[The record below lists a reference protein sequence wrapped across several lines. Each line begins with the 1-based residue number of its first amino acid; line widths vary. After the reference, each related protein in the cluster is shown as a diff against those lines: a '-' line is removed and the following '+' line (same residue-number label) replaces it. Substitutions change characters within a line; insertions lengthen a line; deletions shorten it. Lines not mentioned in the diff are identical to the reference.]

1 MPVPTEMP
9 ASSLDE
15 AGLSHCG
22 IVGKAGLRELCAGMP
37 PELLARLGVD
47 DAGSAIVAA
56 LPYGEGPPGPPS
68 WALPPASTT
77 GVEGGPGPL
86 ARLARFA
93 RADWYGELGA
103 RLKDGAA
110 RIRRRLAEGGVDP
123 GLPNEWRHFANSR
136 LPERPLA
143 IAAGLGKPGRHGL
156 VMLPGH
162 GSAVALGLLLCPVE
176 FEAPP
181 TPPSVGMDPS
191 CADCR
196 ACVAAC
202 PTGALDSGAF
212 VRELCLQH
220 WSSLPGPLPAAIE
233 AAWGDRLYGCDSC
246 QEACPRFRP
255 DASASTGRGLLG
267 PGLPARWLLATPE
280 AEIRAALRGSVLG
293 MKWISAAALK
303 RNAALASRGPL

>member
-1 MPVPTEMP
+1 MPS
-9 ASSLDE
+9 A
-15 AGLSHCG
+15 
-22 IVGKAGLRELCAGMP
+22 
-37 PELLARLGVD
+37 LLASLGVS

-56 LPYGEGPPGPPS
+56 LPYGEGPVGPPS
-68 WALPPASTT
+68 WTLPPALTT
-77 GVEGGPGPL
+77 GGEGDPGPL

-93 RADWYGELGA
+93 RADWYAELRA
-103 RLKDGAA
+103 RLKDSAA
-110 RIRRRLAEGGVDP
+110 RIRRRLVESGIEP

-136 LPERPLA
+136 LPERRLA

-162 GSAVALGLLLCPVE
+162 GSAVVLGVLLCPVE

-181 TPPSVGMDPS
+181 PPLAEGLDPS
-191 CADCR
+191 CAQCR

-220 WSSLPGPLPAAIE
+220 WTSLPGPLPGAIV

-246 QEACPRFRP
+246 QEACPRYRP
-255 DASASTGRGLLG
+255 DASAVTGRGHLG
-267 PGLPARWLLATPE
+267 PGLPARWLEATPE
-280 AEIRAALRGSVLG
+280 AEIQAALRGSVLG
-293 MKWISAAALK
+293 MKWISVAALK
-303 RNAALASRGPL
+303 RNAALATRGR